1 MGPSASIDTGVRD
14 GEGGVGSGKERE
26 EKGKRMI
33 IVKIRWGERKRRSER
48 GRRRRRHKR
57 GPAWKEKMKGERVY
71 L

>member
-1 MGPSASIDTGVRD
+1 M
-14 GEGGVGSGKERE
+14 GSGKERE

-33 IVKIRWGERKRRSER
+33 LVKIRWGERKRRSER

-71 L
+71 